1 MQTSLSQFPGPV
13 VECKS
18 NLLFDRRSFAEDGT
32 PGSGR
37 AWRAGLAALKTR
49 ALEGRGL
56 RARTGNPN
64 HRGLPAVY
72 RRKRRHHDLR
82 QQLAIANH
90 PDRRNW
96 LSPIQPSFDH
106 GNAAIALHNRDHVN
120 APARGTRRGQGF
132 EVTAETHANSHLLSS
147 LSTSNHRAVQS
158 GILLTAL
165 MHTQRP

>member
-56 RARTGNPN
+56 RACSGNPN
-64 HRGLPAVY
+64 DRGLPEWPAFTAANGAIMISDNNCAV
-72 RRKRRHHDLR
+72 
-82 QQLAIANH
+82 ANH
-90 PDRRNW
+90 PDREE
-96 LSPIQPSFDH
+96 LAVPGPI
-106 GNAAIALHNRDHVN
+106 LV
-120 APARGTRRGQGF
+120 
-132 EVTAETHANSHLLSS
+132 
-147 LSTSNHRAVQS
+147 
-158 GILLTAL
+158 
-165 MHTQRP
+165 